1 MVSRRNL
8 ASWPASKQAY
18 GTDRGTIV
26 TCREF
31 ADFMADYLSGDL
43 RQDVRQQFDRHLGL
57 CINCQRYLTSY
68 RETIALG
75 KLALAAD
82 ASALP
87 ADVPEDLVRAIL
99 AARPTR

>member
-1 MVSRRNL
+1 ME
-8 ASWPASKQAY
+8 PIQAP
-18 GTDRGTIV
+18 IM

-31 ADFMADYLSGDL
+31 ADFMADYLSEDL
-43 RQDVRQQFDRHLGL
+43 QPDVRQRFVRHLEL

-75 KLALAAD
+75 KRALTD
-82 ASALP
+82 DDGALQ

-99 AARPTR
+99 AARATR